1 MSHCT
6 LIAHRGTKNLAP
18 ENTFSAFQAAL
29 DHGINWIETDVD
41 IMGDGTPIIMH
52 DTSLDRT
59 TNHPGLYYDLAAS
72 DLASIDAGS
81 WFSPDFAGEKIPTL
95 SGLVQ
100 FMNERELNANIEIKS
115 NEQGKKQTL
124 QLIDNVIAELEN
136 LDPARKV
143 IVSSFN
149 HVLLSVFKQRAPKLP
164 VGCLYETV
172 ALYDDWKSILELVG
186 ADYIH
191 PEDSYLTRERVD
203 AFHAAGFGVNVWTVD
218 DPGRAN
224 QLANWGVDGVISNC
238 PQLLT
243 GITGAVSEK

>member
-6 LIAHRGTKNLAP
+6 LIAHRGTKTLAP

-136 LDPARKV
+136 LDTARKV

-186 ADYIH
+186 AEYIH

>member
-1 MSHCT
+1 MSRCT
-6 LIAHRGTKNLAP
+6 LIAHRGAKTLAP

-41 IMGDGTPIIMH
+41 ILGDGTPIVMH

-59 TNHPGLYYDLAAS
+59 TDHAGLYYDLEVA

-81 WFSPDFAGEKIPTL
+81 WFSPDFAGERIPTL
-95 SGLVQ
+95 SALVR
-100 FMNERELNANIEIKS
+100 FMNEKELNANIEIKS
-115 NEQGKKQTL
+115 NEQGKTQTL
-124 QLIDNVIAELEN
+124 TLIDNVIVELEK

-149 HVLLSVFKQRAPKLP
+149 HVLLSIFKQRAPKLP
-164 VGCLYETV
+164 VGCLYASAT
-172 ALYDDWKSILELVG
+172 LYDDWKSILELVG

-191 PEDSYLTRERVD
+191 PEDGYLTRERVE
-203 AFHAAGFGVNVWTVD
+203 AFHAAGFGINAWTVD
-218 DPGRAN
+218 SPERAN

-238 PQLLT
+238 PQLLKS
-243 GITGAVSEK
+243 ITGAESEK